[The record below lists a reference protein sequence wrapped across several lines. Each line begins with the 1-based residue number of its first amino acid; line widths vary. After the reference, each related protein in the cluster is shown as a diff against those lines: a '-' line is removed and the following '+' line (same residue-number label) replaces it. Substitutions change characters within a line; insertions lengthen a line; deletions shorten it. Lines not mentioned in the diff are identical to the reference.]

1 MTAMQRDVHG
11 SLLMVPAEGD
21 CFDVWRDYMD
31 LSRLLQSLRVRNQVE
46 RTDGDG
52 PKQEELMSPSPFSSL
67 WSPIRAPSPSPTSPH
82 PPPPPPSFFQTE
94 YNKHSEGTSSSDN
107 LSDHSYSASSDYC
120 RFCKHNRES
129 PNVYMSHRLKGMDG
143 RVTCPILRKYTCV
156 ICGASGDYAH
166 TRRYCPRTQR
176 RGAKAVTSKFSF

>member
-31 LSRLLQSLRVRNQVE
+31 LSRLLQGLRVRNQVE
-46 RTDGDG
+46 
-52 PKQEELMSPSPFSSL
+52 P
-67 WSPIRAPSPSPTSPH
+67 PSPSPTSPH